1 MASRSSELPRR
12 PETAVD
18 LQQFISV
25 AYDLANNH
33 MEEVAPLGG
42 PGSTVQSD
50 VEQLIKKIQY
60 NMAEMGRLKE
70 MHTLVIQLILFRRE
84 EIGKQLEQLKVLA
97 ESWKEPNFDM
107 GDDTTHGWEQ
117 PPVLWLYFLGYA
129 TRQPFGPAMR
139 FWTSMRLPDKMSS
152 AIPAAL
158 LESQCVNEFSLTWVR
173 FACVLVR
180 YTTSISFHSLL
191 VHVNFQEFTSACS
204 VSTITCA
211 F

>member
-107 GDDTTHGWEQ
+107 GDDTTHG
-117 PPVLWLYFLGYA
+117 
-129 TRQPFGPAMR
+129 
-139 FWTSMRLPDKMSS
+139 
-152 AIPAAL
+152 
-158 LESQCVNEFSLTWVR
+158 
-173 FACVLVR
+173 
-180 YTTSISFHSLL
+180 
-191 VHVNFQEFTSACS
+191 
-204 VSTITCA
+204 
-211 F
+211 

>member
-1 MASRSSELPRR
+1 MCRGCLAMASRSSELPRR

-18 LQQFISV
+18 LQQFIS
-25 AYDLANNH
+25 
-33 MEEVAPLGG
+33 VAPLGG

-107 GDDTTHGWEQ
+107 GDDTTHG
-117 PPVLWLYFLGYA
+117 
-129 TRQPFGPAMR
+129 
-139 FWTSMRLPDKMSS
+139 
-152 AIPAAL
+152 
-158 LESQCVNEFSLTWVR
+158 
-173 FACVLVR
+173 
-180 YTTSISFHSLL
+180 
-191 VHVNFQEFTSACS
+191 
-204 VSTITCA
+204 
-211 F
+211 